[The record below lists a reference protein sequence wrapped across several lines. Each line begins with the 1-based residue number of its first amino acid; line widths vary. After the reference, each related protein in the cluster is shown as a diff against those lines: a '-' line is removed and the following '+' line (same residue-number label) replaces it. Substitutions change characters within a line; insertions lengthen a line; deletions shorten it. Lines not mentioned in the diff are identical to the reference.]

1 MQVGIT
7 PGKLREAL
15 SSDAGREVVRAAMPA
30 LKVLAVAGVKEH
42 FALSQSPEGTPWKP
56 IAHPR
61 PDGGSGRPLRDK
73 GLLAASISATNT
85 EETLALHASHP
96 AANVHQFGATIRPTR
111 AKALTIP
118 LTREAKRVGSPGRG
132 RFPRSL
138 FVLAAKGGRSAFLAE
153 RDESG
158 TVTLHYVLKREVKVP
173 ARPYLG
179 FSAKTLDKVT
189 RLLADRLARHI
200 AERLGG

>member
-1 MQVGIT
+1 VKT
-7 PGKLREAL
+7 LDASTLREAL

-30 LKVLAVAGVKEH
+30 LRVLAVAGVKEH
-42 FALSQSPEGTPWKP
+42 FATGTSPEGTPWKP
-56 IAHPR
+56 IEHPR

-118 LTREAKRVGSPGRG
+118 LTKEAKRVGSPGRG
-132 RFPRSL
+132 RFPRAL
-138 FVLAAKGGRSAFLAE
+138 FVLATKGGRSAFLAE
-153 RDESG
+153 RDDSG
-158 TVTLHYVLKREVKVP
+158 TLTLHYALKREVKIP

-179 FSAKTLDKVT
+179 FSSKTLGKVT
-189 RLLADRLARHI
+189 SLLADRYARRI
-200 AERLGG
+200 ADVLGGA